1 MSTGERAHSDR
12 GDDARA
18 PRIRGFEPHC
28 ELEFSPM
35 IDEPRAREVAI
46 GAFESEG
53 VVLGGAR
60 ELSEGWFFPC
70 VTKGVQIFAGVI
82 VNKATCR
89 SLRVMTHSAME
100 RDPTLYDRGYQ
111 FEVYDLVVLTV
122 GNLDGTVRVLHA
134 LHEVT
139 VDTYYKNDR
148 VYRVGRGLTET
159 EVRERLSR
167 LPCVFSG
174 RFDFCMEELEQARE
188 AGWFSFKVFEYRG
201 KE

>member
-1 MSTGERAHSDR
+1 MSVVVCGLWASACLRPAD
-12 GDDARA
+12 
-18 PRIRGFEPHC
+18 PGFERHC
-28 ELEFSPM
+28 ELEFPSM
-35 IDEPRAREVAI
+35 IDEPQAREVAK
-46 GAFESEG
+46 GAFESDA

-70 VTKGVQIFAGVI
+70 VTKGVQTFAGVI

-89 SLRVMTHSAME
+89 SLLVLTQSPMAS
-100 RDPTLYDRGYQ
+100 DLTLYDRGYQ
-111 FEVYDLVVLTV
+111 FGLYDLVVLTV
-122 GNLDGTVRVLHA
+122 ENLDETVSVLHA

-148 VYRVGRGLTET
+148 VYRVGRGLTEA
-159 EVRERLSR
+159 EVRERISR

-174 RFDFCMEELEQARE
+174 RFDFGIEKLEQACE

>member
-1 MSTGERAHSDR
+1 
-12 GDDARA
+12 
-18 PRIRGFEPHC
+18 
-28 ELEFSPM
+28 M
-35 IDEPRAREVAI
+35 IDEPRAREIAN
-46 GAFESEG
+46 GAFESDG

-70 VTKGVQIFAGVI
+70 VTKGIQTVVGVI
-82 VNKATCR
+82 VNKATSR
-89 SLRVMTHSAME
+89 PLLVRTYSPLAS
-100 RDPTLYDRGYQ
+100 DPTLYDRGYQ
-111 FEVYDLVVLTV
+111 FSSYDLVVLTV
-122 GNLDGTVRVLHA
+122 ENLDESVRVLHA

-148 VYRVGRGLTET
+148 VYRVGRGLTEA

-174 RFDFCMEELEQARE
+174 RFDFRIDELERARE

-201 KE
+201 KK